1 MAYQKTIWESREGEG
16 LDKFTKLNE
25 TVNTVVL
32 ISSPDSV
39 TRAGT
44 PFSPENMNKIEQ
56 GIYDAH
62 SLIAA
67 EAHARQ
73 QDDQALQQGFEELLE
88 FVRYLVSIIES
99 EWGSITRVFPLATES
114 GEYLV
119 TEDDDYLV
127 AQRI

>member
-25 TVNTVVL
+25 TVNTVIL
-32 ISSPDSV
+32 INSPDSV

-44 PFSPENMNKIEQ
+44 PFSPENMNNIEQ

-67 EAHARQ
+67 EVQARQ
-73 QDDQALQQGFEELLE
+73 QSDHALQQSMDELLE

-99 EWGSITRVFPLATES
+99 EWGSITRVLPLATES
-114 GEYLV
+114 GDFIV